1 MCMSIM
7 IQGST
12 IHNSQFNKSKMRQS
26 RTNSTFNTQHSTFII
41 CAPSNVI
48 PLSLFFPKAVVC

>member
-1 MCMSIM
+1 MYMSII

-12 IHNSQFNKSKMRQS
+12 IRNSINQNAAKPHQ
-26 RTNSTFNTQHSTFII
+26 FNTQHSTLII